1 MNGENSDRNPDKSD
15 NNERKPMAPA
25 INNPFDVC
33 KFQQLALFLTFNL
46 LALDELVEFVEKYR
60 QRKYD
65 EELTYLQE
73 DLGGVEE
80 VARKLK
86 TDLNKGITAF
96 TEEELDE
103 RDMIFGTNKKK
114 VFKRTSKI
122 SNSNLQAFS
131 NFSGK
136 LLMI

>member
-1 MNGENSDRNPDKSD
+1 
-15 NNERKPMAPA
+15 
-25 INNPFDVC
+25 
-33 KFQQLALFLTFNL
+33 L

-122 SNSNLQAFS
+122 SNSNL
-131 NFSGK
+131 
-136 LLMI
+136 